1 MQNLGLKMNDTSLKH
16 WDYLEVGTSGRA
28 KGEGKGV
35 VVKVI
40 EALNTRV

>member
-1 MQNLGLKMNDTSLKH
+1 
-16 WDYLEVGTSGRA
+16 VGTSGRA